1 MKRVWTIDQLGPEKT
16 GAKKK
21 NLFPQQQQQWNSK
34 IKLCHL
40 EIINGNENYIN
51 GRKKNVECVCVCDKH
66 LTKKHNDNDYHYNV
80 VAVIINKNYKM
91 KTAIPNSS

>member
-51 GRKKNVECVCVCDKH
+51 GRKKNVECVCCVCDKH

-80 VAVIINKNYKM
+80 VVVVIINK
-91 KTAIPNSS
+91 